1 MGEVTPHQKWAR
13 DAKKGLKILLDLADK
28 NQLAGFVCA
37 FEQIDGDGYV
47 LGTLAAGE
55 LDDVSGLAGHLFAEA
70 VRLSIMQL
78 AVDHEVE

>member
-1 MGEVTPHQKWAR
+1 MGDVTPHQKWAR
-13 DAKKGLKILLDLADK
+13 DARKGLKTLLDLADK

-37 FEQIDGDGYV
+37 FEKIEGDGYV

-55 LDDVSGLAGHLFAEA
+55 LDDASGLAGHLFAEA
-70 VRLSIMQL
+70 VRLSIMEL